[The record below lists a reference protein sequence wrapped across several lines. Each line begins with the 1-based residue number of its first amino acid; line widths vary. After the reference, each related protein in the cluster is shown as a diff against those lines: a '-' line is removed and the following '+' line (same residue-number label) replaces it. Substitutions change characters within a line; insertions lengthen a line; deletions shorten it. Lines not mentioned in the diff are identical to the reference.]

1 MTQAQDSPRRR
12 SVRFHEEEQEEDA
25 SPTMDKSTT
34 SSHSTLSRRLMRQHV
49 KDRDPLFYYEICNI
63 VGVGSMGSVAVVSKR
78 EEAIGGSS
86 RKEIVESFRR
96 HQKQEQCFRTPVL
109 GPLFR
114 FCMEDIG
121 ICGKKKKKSHAIKTD
136 SESSSISFISSLT
149 GSKRDLFTASERSAV
164 SSIEDEGSH
173 RSIQEMKYA
182 MKSIH
187 LNRITDE
194 TFIDELQNEIEILKQ
209 LDHPH
214 IVRLSETFNHRNQV
228 FMVMELCTGGDL
240 YTRDP
245 YTEEEAA
252 RIISSVLSAVS
263 YMHLKVIVHRCD
275 RHLF

>member
-1 MTQAQDSPRRR
+1 
-12 SVRFHEEEQEEDA
+12 
-25 SPTMDKSTT
+25 
-34 SSHSTLSRRLMRQHV
+34 MRQHI
-49 KDRDPLFYYEICNI
+49 KDRDPLFYYEICSI

-86 RKEIVESFRR
+86 RRNIVESFRR
-96 HQKQEQCFRTPVL
+96 HHKQEQCFRTPLL

-114 FCMEDIG
+114 FCVEDIG
-121 ICGKKKKKSHAIKTD
+121 IGGTKKKSSHNTSDSDSSHA
-136 SESSSISFISSLT
+136 SFISTLT
-149 GSKRDLFTASERSAV
+149 ASKRDLFTASERSIV

-173 RSIQEMKYA
+173 RSTHEMKYA

-194 TFIDELQNEIEILKQ
+194 TFIDELQNEIQILKQ

-214 IVRLSETFNHRNQV
+214 VVRLIETFNHRNQV
-228 FMVMELCTGGDL
+228 FVVMELCTGGDL
-240 YTRDP
+240 YSRDP

-263 YMHLKVIVHRCD
+263 YMHLKGIVHRYES
-275 RHLF
+275 LFSE

>member
-1 MTQAQDSPRRR
+1 MTQSQDSPRRR
-12 SVRFHEEEQEEDA
+12 SVRFQEEEQEEDA
-25 SPTMDKSTT
+25 SPTSMDKSTA
-34 SSHSTLSRRLMRQHV
+34 SSQSTLSRRLMRQHV

-86 RKEIVESFRR
+86 RKEIVETFRR
-96 HQKQEQCFRTPVL
+96 HQRQERCFHTPLL

-114 FCMEDIG
+114 FCIEDIG
-121 ICGKKKKKSHAIKTD
+121 ICGKKKKTIHTKSD

-149 GSKRDLFTASERSAV
+149 ASKRDLFTASERSAV
-164 SSIEDEGSH
+164 SSIEDEESH
-173 RSIQEMKYA
+173 RSIHEMKYA

-194 TFIDELQNEIEILKQ
+194 TFINELQNEIEILKQ

-214 IVRLSETFNHRNQV
+214 IVRLIETFNHRNQV

-263 YMHLKVIVHRCD
+263 YMHLKGIVHRCD